1 MEVNH
6 SEQQQQRHARTLA
19 ARYKE
24 SGRDMVRNRILQYV
38 TVNPAWT
45 PEDLMHMTRFFLRM
59 YGLNNRYLPPDFKRE
74 EVVAEVEEKEDGTP
88 DTGGIVPSVEI
99 PSG

>member
-1 MEVNH
+1 MDITESARGH
-6 SEQQQQRHARTLA
+6 AQKQRHARTLA
-19 ARYKE
+19 AKYKE

-74 EVVAEVEEKEDGTP
+74 EVAAVEEEDGKH
-88 DTGGIVPSVEI
+88 DSGRVVPSSENT
-99 PSG
+99 G